1 MQQCPLPAH
10 GKMSGVPV
18 YFVTVNEL
26 EGGQREFEYRSG
38 NALRRDSHLR
48 NRPREGTPLR
58 AYVVQRVVPDPSGRY
73 DGLID
78 AEQWIASG

>member
-1 MQQCPLPAH
+1 ML
-10 GKMSGVPV
+10 V
-18 YFVTVNEL
+18 YFVTVTEL
-26 EGGQREFEYRSG
+26 EGGQREFEYRTDTV
-38 NALRRDSHLR
+38 LRRESHLR

-58 AYVVQRVVPDPSGRY
+58 AYVVHRVVRDPSGRY

>member
-1 MQQCPLPAH
+1 MPR
-10 GKMSGVPV
+10 VPV
-18 YFVTVNEL
+18 YFVTVTEF
-26 EGGQREFEYRSG
+26 EGGQREFEYRSD

-58 AYVVQRVVPDPSGRY
+58 AYVVQHVVRDPSGRY

>member
-1 MQQCPLPAH
+1 
-10 GKMSGVPV
+10 MSRVPV
-18 YFVTVNEL
+18 YFVTVTEF
-26 EGGQREFEYRSG
+26 EGGQREFEYRSE

-58 AYVVQRVVPDPSGRY
+58 AYVVQRVVRDPSGRY